1 MQNNNTGA
9 TASNWAIKD
18 TLFPEAQAHALKA
31 LAEGKSDKEI
41 ARERGISPDG
51 AYNIFRRLR
60 SKWGT
65 KKRSALVAEAIAR
78 GIISPIMVLIC
89 IASVLSGM
97 VSQDFEMR
105 RTSNRLNPRTFASR
119 TVRAKREGLAV
130 DFEFSDMTPDSLLA
144 FFEATPAMTNTIAP
158 WSSAAWMQRDLLEN
172 SERLELWRSQ
182 IEVLAQAA

>member
-9 TASNWAIKD
+9 MASNWIIKD
-18 TLFPEAQAHALKA
+18 TLFPEAQAHALRA

-60 SKWGT
+60 TKWGT

-78 GIISPIMVLIC
+78 GIISPLMVLIC

-97 VSQDFEMR
+97 ANPDIEMR
-105 RTSNRLNPRTFASR
+105 HNSNRRTPTR
-119 TVRAKREGLAV
+119 LTVRRVASLMVRGKRGSDALDV
-130 DFEFSDMTPDSLLA
+130 DFEFSGRLK
-144 FFEATPAMTNTIAP
+144 P
-158 WSSAAWMQRDLLEN
+158 WHSQYEVMAKAA
-172 SERLELWRSQ
+172 
-182 IEVLAQAA
+182 

>member
-9 TASNWAIKD
+9 IASNWTIKD
-18 TLFPEAQAHALKA
+18 TLFPEAQAHALLA

-78 GIISPIMVLIC
+78 GIISPLMVLIC
-89 IASVLSGM
+89 IATVLSGI
-97 VSQDFEMR
+97 VTPDIEIR
-105 RTSNRLNPRTFASR
+105 RSSNRLSGRTCSR
-119 TVRAKREGLAV
+119 TVRTKKGREALDL
-130 DFEFSDMTPDSLLA
+130 DFEFSDSTPELLLA
-144 FFEATPAMTNTIAP
+144 YFEGQNQETLAP
-158 WSSAAWMQRDLLEN
+158 WSSTAQPQGDFLEN
-172 SERLELWRSQ
+172 SERVELWRSQ
-182 IEVLAQAA
+182 IAVLAQAA

>member
-1 MQNNNTGA
+1 MQNNNTDA
-9 TASNWAIKD
+9 VAPIWVIRD
-18 TLFPEAQAHALKA
+18 TFFPEAQAHALLA

-78 GIISPIMVLIC
+78 GIISPLMVLIC

-105 RTSNRLNPRTFASR
+105 RTSNRLSTRTVASR
-119 TVRAKREGLAV
+119 MVRGKRESLDV
-130 DFEFSDMTPDSLLA
+130 DFEFSDSTPELLMA
-144 FFEATPAMTNTIAP
+144 FFDAQNQNTLAP
-158 WSSAAWMQRDLLEN
+158 WSSAAWTQRDLLEN

-182 IEVLAQAA
+182 YEVLAQAA